1 METSVIRIDNFVYEG
16 RIDGY
21 VKYGAA
27 SILTGV
33 PDYKYINPLYVK
45 LNGKPIIFTIMCPV
59 VTGYDSQNKPIVQ
72 YRSTEHR
79 LTKLSDIKL
88 EMY

>member
-1 METSVIRIDNFVYEG
+1 M
-16 RIDGY
+16 
-21 VKYGAA
+21 
-27 SILTGV
+27 TGV

-59 VTGYDSQNKPIVQ
+59 VTGYGFQNKPIVQ
-72 YRSTEHR
+72 YRSTGLR